1 MKKRFGFLGILFLC
15 FFCVF
20 AQDEQD
26 ISQTLKESVSLYNE
40 KKYEKSAK
48 KLNEILEYYAAQDQ
62 ETTEEVELMAE
73 TVYSQWLDTLLLNKD
88 INGYKLLR
96 EMLQRHP
103 FKVSAKIYKRLG
115 QMFDLEKAE
124 INSKMEKASEKYKS
138 SQWIEYS
145 DLLKNSQAKQDDLIA
160 VLDGRKSLNEILQK
174 DKIIA
179 ELQKENRKQQSLKVL
194 TYVLVIASIVFI
206 LYIIRNIIKRRK
218 TEEKFE
224 VIMNV
229 VSFMNKQEKS
239 TTKQK
244 EKREKFN
251 DLLDLKP
258 AVLLE
263 LEKECNELGS
273 KIDSLTGRKN
283 NSRKVSELVYKM
295 AKKLNISDESAL
307 VFFCAGMVYD
317 CGFLSVDKSVFESDH
332 LSVKQ
337 REWIRDHVNNAEKYF
352 NFIPK
357 EVLPVFLDAAEYH
370 HENFDGSG
378 YINGIHEK
386 EIPLIARLI
395 HTAES
400 YISLVN
406 RRNYREIMDKE
417 AAIAELKRRP
427 GVYDPKTIEVLEEIV

>member
-1 MKKRFGFLGILFLC
+1 MKKGVSFLIIAIICLFSI
-15 FFCVF
+15 F
-20 AQDEQD
+20 AQDTQTIEQML
-26 ISQTLKESVSLYNE
+26 SESGTLLSD

-48 KLNEILEYYAAQDQ
+48 KINEIIESYAAQNLNL
-62 ETTEEVELMAE
+62 TEEITTAAE
-73 TVYSQWLDTLLLNKD
+73 KVYSQWLDSLLLKKD
-88 INGYKLLR
+88 VNGYKLLR

-103 FKVSAKIYKRLG
+103 FEVSQKIYKRLD
-115 QMFDLEKAE
+115 QLYELETAE
-124 INSKMEKASEKYKS
+124 ISAKMEKASEKYKS
-138 SQWIEYS
+138 SQWLEYS
-145 DLLKNSQAKQDDLIA
+145 DSLKTSKAKQDDLLA
-160 VLDGRKSLNEILQK
+160 VLNGTKNLSEILQK
-174 DKIIA
+174 DKLIA
-179 ELQKENRKQQSLKVL
+179 EIKTQNQKQQLLKAL
-194 TYVLVIASIVFI
+194 TYIIIFSFLIMIFI
-206 LYIIRNIIKRRK
+206 LIRNFIKRRK

-239 TTKQK
+239 SSKQNGTKR
-244 EKREKFN
+244 KR
-251 DLLDLKP
+251 DMLLDVNP
-258 AVLLE
+258 SILLE
-263 LEKECNELGS
+263 LEKECNELGA

-307 VFFCAGMVYD
+307 IFFCAGMVYD
-317 CGFLSVDKSVFESDH
+317 CGFLSIDKSVFESDH

-337 REWIRDHVNNAEKYF
+337 REQIRDHVNNAEKYF

-386 EIPLIARLI
+386 EIPLIACLI

-406 RRNYREIMDKE
+406 KRNYRKIMDKE

-427 GVYDPKTIEVLEEIV
+427 GVYDPRTIEVLEEIV